1 MVDKNIKN
9 RADLYI
15 SKSQI
20 QKNIAKK
27 LISKLTSKPTKIVD
41 LGCGTGYVYE
51 AISWEIESFIAVDR
65 DRELLDRHPKKDA
78 ISCICEDF
86 EKIELPKNYSYFS
99 SSSLQW
105 SSNLDALLESI
116 KKSSDRVAVA
126 LFTSSSFEKFH
137 KQVGSISPLY
147 AKDIV
152 ERLFIKSFPD
162 IKIECETLEV
172 EFEDARMLVDF
183 LRYSGMFRKDREIN
197 YKLAK
202 NTLDSKITKDSIEIL
217 YAYNI

>member
-1 MVDKNIKN
+1 MIDKNRKN

-27 LISKLTSKPTKIVD
+27 LISKLRSKPTKIVD

-51 AISWEIESFIAVDR
+51 AIKWDVESFIAVDR
-65 DRELLDRHPKKDA
+65 DIELLQRHPKKSG
-78 ISCICEDF
+78 IECLCEDF
-86 EKIELPKNYSYFS
+86 EKIELPKNYTYFS

-105 SSNLDALLESI
+105 SSNLESLLDSI
-116 KKSSDRVAVA
+116 QRCSDKLAVA
-126 LFTSSSFEKFH
+126 LFTSNSFVNFH
-137 KQVGSISPLY
+137 KQIGSLSPLY
-147 AKDIV
+147 DKDMIEKLFV
-152 ERLFIKSFPD
+152 ERFPD
-162 IKIECETLEV
+162 IKIEFETLEV

-183 LRYSGMFRKDREIN
+183 LRYSGMFKKQKAIN
-197 YKLAK
+197 YNLAK
-202 NTLDSKITKDSIEIL
+202 KISNSKIKNDSIEIL